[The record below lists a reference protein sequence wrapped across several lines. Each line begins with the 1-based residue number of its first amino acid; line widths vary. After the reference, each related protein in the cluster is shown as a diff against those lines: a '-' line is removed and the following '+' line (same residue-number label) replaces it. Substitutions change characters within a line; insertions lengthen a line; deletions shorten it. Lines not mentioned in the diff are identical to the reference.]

1 MLPFRV
7 IQIEQHPTLQQKA
20 AELNLTASSHLTK
33 LSCEHNCAAPNS
45 QIPQRPSRRDFAGSA
60 QQNTAS
66 PTRKK
71 ELFSQ
76 SGCTTFNRN
85 GLKNRSYGK
94 QTIKPCLTESQNRTK
109 ASSKFDDLGQ
119 GSDEL
124 YN

>member
-20 AELNLTASSHLTK
+20 AELYLTASSHLTK
-33 LSCEHNCAAPNS
+33 LSCERN
-45 QIPQRPSRRDFAGSA
+45 IPQRPSRRDFASSA
-60 QQNTAS
+60 HQNTAS

-76 SGCTTFNRN
+76 SGCATSNRN
-85 GLKNRSYGK
+85 GSKNRSYRK